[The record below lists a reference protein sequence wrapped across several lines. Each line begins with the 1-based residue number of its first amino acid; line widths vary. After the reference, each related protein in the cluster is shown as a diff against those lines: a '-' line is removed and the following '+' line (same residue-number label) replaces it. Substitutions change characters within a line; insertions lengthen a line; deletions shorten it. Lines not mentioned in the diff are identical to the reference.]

1 MSSSLSLKIDSDLAG
16 VGPVARAVRA
26 LCSET
31 LDELALD
38 ELELGV
44 VEALNN
50 VIKHGYA
57 GQKGSLVQ
65 VRVGLKA
72 DKVVVEIIDQAPPM
86 PPSALQPTDPWAGI
100 DEGQPQDLPEGGMG
114 LALIQMTMDEVAYS
128 SRKGVNTLTLT
139 KLLPRK

>member
-1 MSSSLSLKIDSDLAG
+1 MASALSLKIDSDLAT

-26 LCSET
+26 LCSES
-31 LDELALD
+31 LADEALD
-38 ELELGV
+38 ELELGL

-57 GQKGSLVQ
+57 GQKGSSVEVQ
-65 VRVGLKA
+65 VGLKA
-72 DKVVVEIIDQAPPM
+72 DRVVIDIIDQAAPM
-86 PPSALQPTDPWAGI
+86 PAEALQPRDPWGAI
-100 DEGQPQDLPEGGMG
+100 DSANLEHLPESGMG

-128 SRKGVNTLTLT
+128 SAAGVNRLQLT